1 MCINILNLNKD
12 TTFLIV
18 FTMVNT
24 QVWFSFGINCRDVG
38 ELLKIAI
45 FVT

>member
-12 TTFLIV
+12 TTFVMV
-18 FTMVNT
+18 FTIVNT
-24 QVWFSFGINCRDVG
+24 QVWFSFGINSWDVG
-38 ELLKIAI
+38 ELLKIAV